1 MKEVNDYM
9 KFGFYLGDIRG
20 FDDLINWLEDHIT
33 GTRKYLN
40 VDKPAK
46 YLPEVLKNLI
56 QENLTDEIDR
66 YGWTGDEEFKSVE
79 AVNMFH
85 KIFSSYNRNLYFHW
99 LSKNYKQIEL
109 NSPFDSVDMKD
120 ALNKIENTYAEDG
133 VTLTDEAMIHELKR
147 GMHKR
152 AFSMMDELRKS
163 IVNYGNIQSIS
174 SEGKLNA
181 MEVKEKLLNE
191 MEELYQLEKKV
202 EDFIERIENLS
213 IKTFNDQY

>member
-1 MKEVNDYM
+1 MKEVNEYM
-9 KFGFYLGDIRG
+9 KYGFYLSDIRG

-33 GTRKYLN
+33 GTRKDVN
-40 VDKPAK
+40 IDKPAK

-66 YGWTGDEEFKSVE
+66 YGWTGDEEFKAVE

-109 NSPFDSVDMKD
+109 NSPFDSVNMKD
-120 ALNKIENTYAEDG
+120 ALNKLENTYAEDG
-133 VTLTDEAMIHELKR
+133 VTLTDEAMIQELKR

-152 AFSMMDELRKS
+152 AFSMVDELRKS

-191 MEELYQLEKKV
+191 MDELYHLEKKV
-202 EDFIERIENLS
+202 EEFIERIENLS

>member
-1 MKEVNDYM
+1 MKY
-9 KFGFYLGDIRG
+9 GFYLSDIRG
-20 FDDLINWLEDHIT
+20 FDNLVKWLEDHIT
-33 GTRKYLN
+33 GTRKDLN
-40 VDKPAK
+40 VDKTPK

-56 QENLTDEIDR
+56 QENLSDEIDK
-66 YGWTGDEEFKSVE
+66 YGWTGDEEFKAVE

-120 ALNKIENTYAEDG
+120 ALNKLENTYAGDG
-133 VTLTDEAMIHELKR
+133 VTLTDEAMIQELKR

-152 AFSMMDELRKS
+152 AFCMMDELRKS

-191 MEELYQLEKKV
+191 MEELYHLEKKV
-202 EDFIERIENLS
+202 EEFIERIENLS
-213 IKTFNDQY
+213 IKTFNDQF

>member
-1 MKEVNDYM
+1 M
-9 KFGFYLGDIRG
+9 KFGYYLGDIQG
-20 FDDLINWLEDHIT
+20 FDDLIDWLEDHIT
-33 GTRKYLN
+33 GTRKDIN
-40 VDKPAK
+40 VDKTPK

-56 QENLTDEIDR
+56 LENLSDEIDR
-66 YGWTGDEEFKSVE
+66 YGWTGDEEFKAVE

-120 ALNKIENTYAEDG
+120 ALNKLENTYAEDG

-152 AFSMMDELRKS
+152 AFSMVDELRKS

-181 MEVKEKLLNE
+181 MEVKEKLLKE
-191 MEELYQLEKKV
+191 MEELYHLEKKV
-202 EDFIERIENLS
+202 DEFIERIENLS
-213 IKTFNDQY
+213 IKTFNDQF